1 MFFFQLGLTSFTW
14 NDMFSSHCHP
24 KCCELL
30 GRKCYGNVKHYFKN
44 KISVASKLLLST
56 ASIGYVSAASV
67 FVCGRHTLFITGD
80 ESLLKE
86 HNLLELLCFN
96 CSLVK

>member
-1 MFFFQLGLTSFTW
+1 
-14 NDMFSSHCHP
+14 MFSSHCHP